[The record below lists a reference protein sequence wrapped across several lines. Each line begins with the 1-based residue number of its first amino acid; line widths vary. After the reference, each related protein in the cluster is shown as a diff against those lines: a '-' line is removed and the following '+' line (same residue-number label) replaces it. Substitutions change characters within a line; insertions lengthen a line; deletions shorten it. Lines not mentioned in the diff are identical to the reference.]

1 MSCQRSVR
9 TVGLV
14 AVAALLAAC
23 ASSGVPDLMVSGS
36 PRPLPPADG
45 GVHEVSWSTFQDIV
59 AGQSGHVVVVNVW
72 ASWCTPCRA
81 EAPEVAR
88 LAAAIAPEAV
98 MVGLVAQDSPANA
111 REFIG
116 EFSLRFPNLLD
127 MTGEITERLQM
138 RGFPTTY
145 VFDPDGR
152 LSTLMFGGVTEQRLA
167 AAIRDARA

>member
-1 MSCQRSVR
+1 MACQWSVR

-23 ASSGVPDLMVSGS
+23 ARSGVPDLVVSGN

-88 LAAAIAPEAV
+88 LAEAIDPEAV

-111 REFIG
+111 REFID

-127 MTGEITERLQM
+127 VSGEITERLEM

-152 LSTLMFGGVTEQRLA
+152 LSTLMFGGVTEQRLV
-167 AAIRDARA
+167 AAIRDAQA

>member
-1 MSCQRSVR
+1 VQEVNWTSFQEI
-9 TVGLV
+9 LV
-14 AVAALLAAC
+14 
-23 ASSGVPDLMVSGS
+23 
-36 PRPLPPADG
+36 
-45 GVHEVSWSTFQDIV
+45 
-59 AGQSGHVVVVNVW
+59 GQSGHVVVVNVW

-88 LAAAIAPEAV
+88 LAEAIAPEAV

-116 EFSLRFPNLLD
+116 EFSLGFPNLLD
-127 MTGEITERLQM
+127 ASGEITDRLQM

-145 VFDPDGR
+145 VFDSDGR

-167 AAIRDARA
+167 AAIRDAQA